1 MSWPRW
7 LAGRASPPAAVSPRR
22 RLVGSALIVGGVVLA
37 LGLVSPLFP
46 RQQRL
51 ELRFDPP
58 PTGST
63 LLTLSLQRDGER
75 EACAGAEL
83 RVGAGQR
90 RLEHLI
96 ELPSGAYR
104 VEATLWPSAPGDAP
118 LAARRAAVELDGE
131 VVVVPLRIEP

>member
-7 LAGRASPPAAVSPRR
+7 LLGSPSPPSASSPRR
-22 RLVGSALIVGGVVLA
+22 RLVGRALIAGGVVLA
-37 LGLVSPLFP
+37 LGLAAPLFP

-58 PTGST
+58 PAGPT

-75 EACAGAEL
+75 EPCVGAEL

-90 RLEHLI
+90 RLEHVI
-96 ELPSGAYR
+96 ELPPGAYR
-104 VEATLWPSAPGDAP
+104 VEATLWPSSPGDAP
-118 LAARRAAVELDGE
+118 LAARRGGVELTGE
-131 VVVVPLRIEP
+131 VVVIPLRIEQ